1 MAYEQKPNTFSLFR
15 DSDERI
21 AERKKFYADK
31 GWDTDSV
38 PIYSGRFTLENGEE
52 LNIEARIIEGQK
64 GKFFAGRAWKKK
76 LPDGSQQPAQQSSQT
91 PPSLQDD
98 LDDDVPF

>member
-15 DSDERI
+15 DTEDRI

-31 GWDTDSV
+31 GWDTDGV
-38 PIYSGRFTLENGEE
+38 PIYSGKMTLEGGEE

-64 GKFFAGRAWKKK
+64 GKFFAGRVWKKK
-76 LPDGSQQPAQQSSQT
+76 LVTEPQSNGY
-91 PPSLQDD
+91 PRAAAAPVADD